1 MVGCSGDRDPIGVE
15 LSLRGGRVENQDGM
29 IVEAY
34 GMGMQIGANL
44 VLDLIEQGVQGDALR
59 ERVKQRIKYQRE
71 QKRAGF
77 EVGKERI
84 EPPQQ
89 SRVPRLFLV

>member
-1 MVGCSGDRDPIGVE
+1 
-15 LSLRGGRVENQDGM
+15 M

-44 VLDLIEQGVQGDALR
+44 VLDLIEQGVSGDALR
-59 ERVKQRIKYQRE
+59 ERVKQQIRFQRE
-71 QKRAGF
+71 QKRAGL
-77 EVGKERI
+77 EVGKKRI

-89 SRVPRLFLV
+89 PRVPRLFLV

>member
-1 MVGCSGDRDPIGVE
+1 MAPIGVE
-15 LSLRGGRVENQDGM
+15 LFLRGSRVEKQDGM
-29 IVEAY
+29 IVEAF

-71 QKRAGF
+71 QKRAGL
-77 EVGKERI
+77 EGG
-84 EPPQQ
+84 
-89 SRVPRLFLV
+89 

>member
-1 MVGCSGDRDPIGVE
+1 VSSVE
-15 LSLRGGRVENQDGM
+15 KQDGM

-71 QKRAGF
+71 QKRAGL
-77 EVGKERI
+77 EGG
-84 EPPQQ
+84 
-89 SRVPRLFLV
+89 